1 MSVRGWAIKRNG
13 VIDPSTVSATETA
26 AKAKWL
32 MSSVNISIGSI
43 WSEDDIDGVFAQR
56 AAHSTEYPSCIR
68 VNIMEAP

>member
-32 MSSVNISIGSI
+32 MSSFGFLVAPFSIDETSR
-43 WSEDDIDGVFAQR
+43 EFDRVAPR
-56 AAHSTEYPSCIR
+56 STEYPTCIR
-68 VNIMEAP
+68 VNITEVR